1 MMNQYHSPCS
11 AIATIALLSFCF
23 AAPVRAGYALY
34 SARQI
39 QSEEPL
45 DGGLYTYTGIA
56 IALDVNC
63 HPIGMQQACPPSL
76 LHIQIYPSRMVFV
89 NPAIGF
95 PQAAPFAGNVKLDG
109 IRYRKYQIGDGTI
122 ALVDDDGEIVNYG
135 RLQNGL
141 LVAVPLKRGNVLSAF
156 SGVGSGQSVAA
167 SDFNQFCAAAWN
179 PSVSAGQFFNAA
191 MQTGNFNPLNMMV
204 LPGGLPDEMYKLAMM
219 EQMYPVH
226 VGGGGGNGDGDEKIR
241 QIEDSMHDRELR
253 RIERN
258 SPSGASRYGTSPT
271 GTTVTWDP
279 SAAAGTGTLLVPWS
293 GNQGLF

>member
-76 LHIQIYPSRMVFV
+76 LHIQIYPSRMVSV

-109 IRYRKYQIGDGTI
+109 TWFRKYQI
-122 ALVDDDGEIVNYG
+122 
-135 RLQNGL
+135 
-141 LVAVPLKRGNVLSAF
+141 
-156 SGVGSGQSVAA
+156 
-167 SDFNQFCAAAWN
+167 
-179 PSVSAGQFFNAA
+179 
-191 MQTGNFNPLNMMV
+191 
-204 LPGGLPDEMYKLAMM
+204 
-219 EQMYPVH
+219 
-226 VGGGGGNGDGDEKIR
+226 GDEKIR